1 MGPDAN
7 LDGGGLGIAPAADE
21 RLVRRQPAVVQ
32 PEAAERRAGGGR
44 GRRGEG
50 RGQLVG
56 GRGGGGGNLDERA
69 GLDWRSDVEE
79 DVVPVAAELGHDAAA
94 LELHLDRRDARQQ
107 APRVQLVEEVRLVAA
122 VLGRVEQLAARL
134 LALQLGERVR
144 HVPRR
149 AQHEEGSCGERDDI
163 SEVHHASVGEAL
175 DRAGQHV
182 EQVRRRREVH
192 AHAVA
197 DDGVEAASEAV
208 EVGRVAR
215 LGAQLCE
222 PGRAERRGRKL
233 GGPRALDMAE
243 RLLGE
248 VGGDVLGDVRLRGH
262 LEEDH
267 PLPAPHLNHAA
278 RLEGEDLLGRLVDP
292 LGDGRTLVHLAGE
305 GVGVGRPVHGWLL
318 AAVVHL
324 EPVGKVH
331 LVVDGPPRGG
341 GALVGHPLAHR
352 RVVDLAGRAERHR
365 AAQVPLGRNVRRR
378 HLERQRGLDLPAAD
392 ALARPRDGD
401 ADEGTLDE
409 LDGDVEQLRH
419 EPEGGGLDFAQ
430 LHPHAADL
438 DLPVGAAEVLQPSAR
453 VAAAQ
458 VAGAVE
464 QSGAVRV
471 EHELLRGELGPVQ
484 VAVGDLDAA
493 DADLAALA
501 GRERRRWVRGVEYVH
516 GHAGVALE
524 ADRVSV
530 RDRVVL
536 GEALVVGDLDRRLG
550 GAVQVDE
557 RQRAAERSGQLGAV
571 REEEGLA
578 RARDLAEVREVA
590 GRDKV
595 EEEREDRRHKVR
607 DRDGLLEHH
616 AVDGVEVEV
625 RSVGDDGGGAPLQQR
640 DPHLC
645 DRAVEGG
652 RRLMDEDVALREA
665 EQPRAPAKPVPHAGG
680 RDEAALRLA

>member
-56 GRGGGGGNLDERA
+56 GRGGGGGNLDERS

-149 AQHEEGSCGERDDI
+149 AQHEEWSRGERDDI

-222 PGRAERRGRKL
+222 PGGAERRGRKL
-233 GGPRALDMAE
+233 GGPRALDVAE

-401 ADEGTLDE
+401 ADEGTLGE
-409 LDGDVEQLRH
+409 LDGDLMHHWPRMSSSLTT
-419 EPEGGGLDFAQ
+419 P
-430 LHPHAADL
+430 
-438 DLPVGAAEVLQPSAR
+438 R
-453 VAAAQ
+453 
-458 VAGAVE
+458 
-464 QSGAVRV
+464 
-471 EHELLRGELGPVQ
+471 
-484 VAVGDLDAA
+484 
-493 DADLAALA
+493 
-501 GRERRRWVRGVEYVH
+501 
-516 GHAGVALE
+516 
-524 ADRVSV
+524 
-530 RDRVVL
+530 
-536 GEALVVGDLDRRLG
+536 
-550 GAVQVDE
+550 
-557 RQRAAERSGQLGAV
+557 
-571 REEEGLA
+571 
-578 RARDLAEVREVA
+578 RARR
-590 GRDKV
+590 
-595 EEEREDRRHKVR
+595 
-607 DRDGLLEHH
+607 
-616 AVDGVEVEV
+616 
-625 RSVGDDGGGAPLQQR
+625 
-640 DPHLC
+640 
-645 DRAVEGG
+645 
-652 RRLMDEDVALREA
+652 
-665 EQPRAPAKPVPHAGG
+665 PR
-680 RDEAALRLA
+680 